1 MTLQIIPIHFK
12 NDVQPTDDLID
23 LLLSSSKTSL
33 ENGDVLVISQKI
45 ISKHEGRVVNL
56 DSIIPSELSI
66 GIASAYD
73 KDPKLVQAI
82 LSESERCFRRW

>member
-1 MTLQIIPIHFK
+1 MSLQIIPIHLK
-12 NDVQPTDDLID
+12 NDILPKDDLIE

-56 DSIIPSELSI
+56 DSIIPSELSDTVSLNEPNI
-66 GIASAYD
+66 PSLEAS
-73 KDPKLVQAI
+73 LG
-82 LSESERCFRRW
+82 

>member
-1 MTLQIIPIHFK
+1 MSLQIIPVHLK
-12 NDVQPTDDLID
+12 NDVQPADDLVA

-73 KDPKLVQAI
+73 KDPKLVQANFI
-82 LSESERCFRRW
+82 